1 MIRSARAR
9 TEEKSDMVPL
19 DRQTVTVVRQ
29 SRIGIDTDYEPPLR
43 VGFGISDNTVAGCNA
58 VMGRTILV
66 PGAGPNPTHYHA
78 NNDVCWYIMT
88 GKIRLI
94 QARSDCSDRKEITLE
109 AGDFVYIP
117 SGAIHVIA
125 NASATEEAS
134 LVFCYIGVPNVEAS
148 GNVWLTEAHEA
159 FVVPCA

>member
-1 MIRSARAR
+1 
-9 TEEKSDMVPL
+9 MVPF
-19 DRQTVTVVRQ
+19 DKQTVTVIRQ
-29 SRIGIDTDYEPPLR
+29 KQVGDDMDYEPPLR
-43 VGFGISDNTVAGCNA
+43 VGFGISDATVDTANA

-66 PGAGPNPTHYHA
+66 PGAQPNPTHYHR
-78 NNDVCWYIMT
+78 NNDVCWYIMS

-94 QARSDCSDRKEITLE
+94 QAKSDCSDRREIILS

-125 NASATEEAS
+125 NASQTEEAS

-148 GNVWLTEAHEA
+148 GNVWLTDKHDA
-159 FVVPCA
+159 FVAPRT